1 MIGNCVA
8 RWVNFIVHL
17 EHINL
22 FLVNISQVNTKIIYL
37 IGNHF
42 NR

>member
-1 MIGNCVA
+1 MRFFSIDSM
-8 RWVNFIVHL
+8 
-17 EHINL
+17 L
-22 FLVNISQVNTKIIYL
+22 FAKKLVNISQVDTKIIYL